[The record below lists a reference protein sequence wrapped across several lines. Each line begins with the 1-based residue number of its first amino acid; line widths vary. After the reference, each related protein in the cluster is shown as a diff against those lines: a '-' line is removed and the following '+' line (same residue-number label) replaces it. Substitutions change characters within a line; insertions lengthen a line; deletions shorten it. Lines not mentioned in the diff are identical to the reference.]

1 MSWSEP
7 EESRSSSPIPWK
19 EMFESAASSPLMP
32 HVPESLTASRSSPAP
47 GYMSRSFE
55 ANSQKVKKDSRK
67 PPLPS
72 KEEKG
77 SSQVTAE
84 KVPTEPSIAT
94 MNVETA
100 PGHVHTVEDDRSVNF
115 NATASGSLHP
125 KESSNEA
132 TDPNQQ
138 HFQLAVYIAMAHAV
152 LIFLVIVLCGIWKLL
167 ECYRRPIQWAVL
179 CSMPLRAI
187 HGTIVEFWE
196 TSLNQ
201 GLLGTLLAIPF
212 AFCRAL
218 IVTTLDARRAV
229 MHLFGKRQSQ
239 QGRTVKFTTLMEW
252 LVSFAAMTLAFEF
265 MGGIALAVVP
275 FVVITLYSSGVFLG
289 LVPEI
294 EDLETE
300 TKRSLLSSEPSHR
313 WEQATSWL
321 GWILLPVSKVY
332 RMLGSRTTSF
342 FLHNLHHLVAI
353 FLMVLMI
360 VGSLSGLVLF
370 SYKIGHEGKGV
381 VVALKSHVERSNYI
395 EKVGLKQWMEDNNV
409 PELIETYAGKAY
421 DTVSDQIDVFAAKYQ
436 MTELADASKQYLIGL
451 AQGQRRKILANSS
464 DLTLEN
470 SPDLAL
476 SVPSHP
482 ALDKVRNIMQR
493 FRDYDVKGAYVEI
506 QQSALLLLEHFN
518 IPKEELLERAKQA
531 GERWLG
537 VGKHVFANSSK
548 LAYGITRLFI
558 ASASMILSGAPE
570 LISFCADSFV
580 FFSVLH
586 YLIAS
591 KSGGVME
598 QVLDMLPLS
607 DSTRTRCAVVLN
619 HAVSS
624 VLLATV
630 KAAFFQAMFTWLLFR
645 VLKIHFLYMCTL
657 LAFSSALLPIIPT
670 WSSSVP
676 AGIQLAIEGRYFSA
690 ILLMAAHM
698 GLMDYGV
705 SAIQSGIPGHNA
717 YLTGL
722 SIAGG
727 MALFPSA
734 IEGAIMGPLLMTVA
748 ISLKNLYTEF
758 ILTNAKRRF

>member
-1 MSWSEP
+1 MSWSET
-7 EESRSSSPIPWK
+7 EQSRSSSPIPWK
-19 EMFESAASSPLMP
+19 EMFESAASSPLVP
-32 HVPESLTASRSSPAP
+32 HVPGSLSATRSSPAL
-47 GYMSRSFE
+47 GYMSKSIE
-55 ANSQKVKKDSRK
+55 ANSQAKKDSRK
-67 PPLPS
+67 PPLPCKDVS
-72 KEEKG
+72 
-77 SSQVTAE
+77 
-84 KVPTEPSIAT
+84 EPSSAT
-94 MNVETA
+94 TNLETA
-100 PGHVHTVEDDRSVNF
+100 PAIVHSVQDDHSVNY
-115 NATASGSLHP
+115 NAHASRLLQP
-125 KESSNEA
+125 TESSNESS
-132 TDPNQQ
+132 DSYQ
-138 HFQLAVYIAMAHAV
+138 QLAVYIAMAHAV
-152 LIFLVIVLCGIWKLL
+152 LIFLVIVLYGIWKLL

-201 GLLGTLLAIPF
+201 GLLGTVLAIPF

-218 IVTTLDARRAV
+218 ILTSLDARLAV

-239 QGRTVKFTTLMEW
+239 TGRTVKFTILMEW
-252 LVSFAAMTLAFEF
+252 LVAFAVMTLAFES

-275 FVVITLYSSGVFLG
+275 FVVITLYTVGVFLG
-289 LVPEI
+289 LMPEI

-300 TKRSLLSSEPSHR
+300 SKRSLLSSEPSHR
-313 WEQATSWL
+313 WEQARSLL
-321 GWILLPVSKVY
+321 GWILLPFTKAY
-332 RMLGSRTTSF
+332 KLLGSRITSV
-342 FLHNLHHLVAI
+342 FLNNLHHLVAI

-409 PELIETYAGKAY
+409 PELIDTYAGKAY
-421 DTVSDQIDVFAAKYQ
+421 DTVSGQIDVFAAKYQ

-464 DLTLEN
+464 DLTSEN
-470 SPDLAL
+470 CSDLAPP
-476 SVPSHP
+476 VPSHP
-482 ALDKVRNIMQR
+482 VLDRAHSLMQR
-493 FRDYDVKGAYVEI
+493 FRDYDVKGAYFEI

-518 IPKEELLERAKQA
+518 IPRDEILERARQA

-548 LAYGITRLFI
+548 LAYAITRLFI
-558 ASASMILSGAPE
+558 ASASTILSGAPE

-586 YLIAS
+586 YLVAS

-598 QVLDMLPLS
+598 QVLSMLPLS
-607 DSTRTRCAVVLN
+607 DSTRTRCAVVLD

-657 LAFSSALLPIIPT
+657 LAFTSALLPIVPT
-670 WSSSVP
+670 WWSSVP
-676 AGIQLAIEGRYFSA
+676 AGVQLAIEGRYISA
-690 ILLMAAHM
+690 ILLIAAHI

-705 SAIQSGIPGHNA
+705 GAIQSGIPGHNA

-727 MALFPSA
+727 MALFSSA
-734 IEGAIMGPLLMTVA
+734 IEGAIIGPLLMTVA

-758 ILTNAKRRF
+758 VLTNAKRKF